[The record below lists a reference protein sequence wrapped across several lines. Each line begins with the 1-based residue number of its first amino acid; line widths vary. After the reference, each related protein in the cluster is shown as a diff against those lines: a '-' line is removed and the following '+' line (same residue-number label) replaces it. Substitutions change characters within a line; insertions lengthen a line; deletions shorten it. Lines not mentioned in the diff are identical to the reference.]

1 MGAIKTTLFARCVAR
16 RRMGKKKR
24 DAAKRDTRTKAQRT
38 GNVPLWP
45 SKEFW
50 TAAEAQNS
58 ATQGTRDKR
67 LAQGRLLHI
76 PPLSNAVKRWST
88 APKKAGSYPQIAQMA
103 NPNKQAAALALRKWH
118 SLHFKNGIAS
128 LAVGGYVAARWFNIV
143 ENATARALYGKELQV
158 DPPYPWPP
166 IHINDWTGGPAPG
179 NNTTTTGF
187 ITAAAVFAVSFRLQ
201 GPMVWNHLAR
211 IKMPSSRTNLRTWPQ
226 FAYACIPEASALCL
240 NVLASTAIAGAI
252 KPLIDGDGK
261 GKITPDEHLP
271 HWQRKDSPLNAEKD
285 R

>member
-1 MGAIKTTLFARCVAR
+1 MGVSQGEQFHTPTSRRVIFSLHR

-76 PPLSNAVKRWST
+76 PPLSNASKRWAT
-88 APKKAGSYPQIAQMA
+88 APKKAGSYRQIQQMA

-166 IHINDWTGGPAPG
+166 FFNDNRV

-201 GPMVWNHLAR
+201 VNSLCPTRTPECYDAGPNGLASPGAHQNALLAHEPSHLAAVR
-211 IKMPSSRTNLRTWPQ
+211 LRLYT
-226 FAYACIPEASALCL
+226 
-240 NVLASTAIAGAI
+240 
-252 KPLIDGDGK
+252 
-261 GKITPDEHLP
+261 
-271 HWQRKDSPLNAEKD
+271 
-285 R
+285 

>member
-1 MGAIKTTLFARCVAR
+1 
-16 RRMGKKKR
+16 MGKVN
-24 DAAKRDTRTKAQRT
+24 Q
-38 GNVPLWP
+38 
-45 SKEFW
+45 SKMALLDGQGGTMSIPMFGV
-50 TAAEAQNS
+50 AS
-58 ATQGTRDKR
+58 A
-67 LAQGRLLHI
+67 
-76 PPLSNAVKRWST
+76 
-88 APKKAGSYPQIAQMA
+88 
-103 NPNKQAAALALRKWH
+103 
-118 SLHFKNGIAS
+118 
-128 LAVGGYVAARWFNIV
+128 AVGGYVASRWFNIV

-201 GPMVWNHLAR
+201 GPMVWKHLAR
-211 IKMPSSRTNLRTWPQ
+211 IKMPSSRTNLRTYPQ

-261 GKITPDEHLP
+261 AKITPDEHLP

>member
-1 MGAIKTTLFARCVAR
+1 MGGVER

-76 PPLSNAVKRWST
+76 PPLSNAVKRWET
-88 APKKAGSYPQIAQMA
+88 APKKAGSYPQIRQMA

-118 SLHFKNGIAS
+118 SMHFKNGIAS

-166 IHINDWTGGPAPG
+166 FFNDRV

-187 ITAAAVFAVSFRLQ
+187 ITAATVFAVSFKLQ
-201 GPMVWNHLAR
+201 GPMVWHHLAR
-211 IKMPSSRTNLRTWPQ
+211 TKMPSSRTNLRTCPQ

-261 GKITPDEHLP
+261 AKITPDEHLP